1 VLVSVLFVRLELFV
15 LLAQS
20 LQLLARLTHSDI
32 ALQQESGELHVKGPH
47 LAARVLQQ
55 RVSLGHIRTGWCN
68 AILTKLAPV

>member
-1 VLVSVLFVRLELFV
+1 
-15 LLAQS
+15 
-20 LQLLARLTHSDI
+20 LTHSDI